1 MRERLLIKKLIQVNF
16 LFIDHTELEL
26 LKKIGSTI
34 IKYKEQQVSENANT
48 GKEGKKKRRKKKWI
62 YLLIII

>member
-1 MRERLLIKKLIQVNF
+1 LRENLLIKKLIQVYF
-16 LFIDHTELEL
+16 LFIDYIELEL

-48 GKEGKKKRRKKKWI
+48 GKEGKQ
-62 YLLIII
+62 